1 MHTEDTLGDYRMRF
15 LGIIMFSILTAMG
28 LIFSA
33 YLLYN
38 ASSLYTY
45 TIAAAFLCLSLVSGV
60 FNIASSYWYYRSYFY
75 DKYIE
80 NITKSLKPLHRFP
93 TVAIAM
99 PTYNESP
106 SIVTRNM
113 DTLKGMNYPKERIR
127 YYLLDD
133 SIDEAVAVQL
143 REYSEKNGIT
153 YMHRSGRKGYKAGAL
168 NEMLKHSKEEFV
180 AIFDYDETLTNKD
193 FLMETLPYFN
203 DRRVSYIQ
211 TEKRYAK
218 GTLFSDTVDLFDA
231 FFFKFI
237 QPARALN
244 NTAIFA
250 GSCGIIRRSALDA
263 IGGFPEYV
271 IEDTFFSFESD
282 INKFKSLYIP
292 KVYALGKPIKTFSE
306 LAKQQWRYN
315 YGDTQFLKYFF
326 ARKKENKNKLLSP
339 LSQLDY
345 MTHGF
350 GLNYLSSMLLL
361 FTLVSV
367 LIVFSTFPVAHIT
380 IQNLLVMK
388 NLNIYLEL
396 FGVSALGV
404 SILTPV
410 ILTKL
415 YFKSA
420 KKGLMIF
427 IVNFALVLIRTK
439 AAISAMLSISPM
451 AKWVRIETKMGNN
464 FLHAVRSSLLEISF
478 SAFLVGLGAVALL
491 IDNFSGGVWLLWYGL
506 LYSSTF
512 FFFYRYG

>member
-1 MHTEDTLGDYRMRF
+1 MEGTLGDYRIRF
-15 LGIIMFSILTAMG
+15 LGIIMFSVLTAMG
-28 LIFSA
+28 LIFSV
-33 YLLYN
+33 YLLLN
-38 ASSLYTY
+38 AQSVYTY
-45 TIAAAFLCLSLVSGV
+45 AIAILFFCLSAVSGV
-60 FNIASSYWYYRSYFY
+60 FNIASSYWYYRSFFY
-75 DKYIE
+75 DTYIDG
-80 NITKSLKPLHRFP
+80 ITKSLKPLSKLP

-99 PTYNESP
+99 PTFNEDP
-106 SIVTRNM
+106 DIVIKNM
-113 DTLKGMNYPKERIR
+113 MILKGMKYPGRKAH

-133 SIDEAVAVQL
+133 STEAPIQSRL
-143 REYSEKNGIT
+143 SNFSRKNGIT
-153 YMHRSGRKGYKAGAL
+153 YLHRNNREGYKAGAL
-168 NEMLKHSKEEFV
+168 NNMLKHSDDEFV
-180 AIFDYDETLTNKD
+180 AVFDYDETLTDKN
-193 FLMETLPYFN
+193 FLMETLPYFG
-203 DRRVSYIQ
+203 DKSVSYVQ

-250 GSCGIIRRSALDA
+250 GSCGIIRRSAIDS
-263 IGGFPEYV
+263 IGGFPEYI

-282 INKFKSLYIP
+282 INKYKSLYVP

-326 ARKKENKNKLLSP
+326 TRKKNDNKKLLSP
-339 LSQLDY
+339 LSQIDY

-350 GLNYLSSMLLL
+350 GLNYLSTVLLL
-361 FTLVSV
+361 FTLISV
-367 LIVFSTFPVAHIT
+367 FIVFSTFPVSHIT
-380 IQNLLVMK
+380 LENLFATN
-388 NLNIYLEL
+388 NLNIYLEI
-396 FGVSALGV
+396 FGVSALLV

-420 KKGLMIF
+420 KKGFMIF

-439 AAISAMLSISPM
+439 AAISAIFSINPRTR
-451 AKWVRIETKMGNN
+451 WVRINARDGRSIT
-464 FLHAVRSSLLEISF
+464 HAMRNSLAEVSF
-478 SAFLVGLGAVALL
+478 SAFLVALGAIAIF
-491 IDNFSGGVWLLWYGL
+491 IDNFSGGIWLLWYGL

-512 FFFYRYG
+512 FFFYKYG

>member
-1 MHTEDTLGDYRMRF
+1 MEDTMGDYRIRF
-15 LGIIMFSILTAMG
+15 LGIIMFTILTAMG
-28 LIFSA
+28 LIFSM
-33 YLLYN
+33 YLLVN
-38 ASSLYTY
+38 ARSLYTY
-45 TIAAAFLCLSLVSGV
+45 AIAIIFLCLSAVSGV

-80 NITKSLKPLHRFP
+80 NLSKSLAPLSRFP
-93 TVAIAM
+93 TVALAM
-99 PTYNESP
+99 PTFNEDP
-106 SIVTRNM
+106 ELVTKNM
-113 DTLKGMNYPKERIR
+113 LALKEMRYQKDKIK

-133 SIDEAVAVQL
+133 STDESVKNQL
-143 REYSEKNGIT
+143 KEFSASNGIV
-153 YMHRSGRKGYKAGAL
+153 YLHRDSRKGFKAGAL
-168 NEMLKHSKEEFV
+168 NNMLKHSKEEFV
-180 AIFDYDETLTNKD
+180 AIFDYDEMLTNKD
-193 FLMETLPYFN
+193 FLMETLPYFK
-203 DRRVSYIQ
+203 DKSVSYVQ

-250 GSCGIIRRSALDA
+250 GSCGIIRRSAIDE
-263 IGGFPEYV
+263 IGGFPEYI

-282 INKFKSLYIP
+282 INKYKSLYVP

-326 ARKKENKNKLLSP
+326 TRKKSSKKKLLSP

-361 FTLVSV
+361 FTLISV

-380 IQNLLVMK
+380 IQNLFVTN

-396 FGVSALGV
+396 FGVSALLV

-415 YFKSA
+415 YFNSA
-420 KKGLMIF
+420 KRGFMIF

-439 AAISAMLSISPM
+439 AAISAIFSISP
-451 AKWVRIETKMGNN
+451 KTRWSRIGARNGGS
-464 FLHAVRSSLLEISF
+464 LIHAVRNSALEIGF
-478 SAFLVGLGAVALL
+478 SAFLVGLGSVALF

-512 FFFYRYG
+512 FFFYKYG